1 MKKIVLFAIALTF
14 ALTSYSQ
21 KKKNGSVY
29 VNHPSI
35 AIAEEMQQAFIAGDV
50 DKLSTYLADDFKAW
64 NGNSTNKDAKGTN
77 KEQFLKNS
85 KNWSENFSYLTM
97 ERQGEAY
104 PDAIE
109 YKDDAGVWVQTWDV
123 LKGVHTETGSK
134 VNMPIHRLFKF
145 NKDNKISS
153 MIGYYNNTVFAN
165 IGRSYDERKNGVIY
179 DNHEYINAVK
189 MAFAAFENNDLE
201 KAYSFFDDKA
211 RFRNSSMAPGDTS
224 ESLDD
229 IKASN
234 KDFLSKYT
242 VEAIDMNGYPD
253 YLHYERGDTDL
264 VQSWWTFRLTRKSD
278 GKKIVVPAFYTHT
291 FNDEGK
297 IIFGTSYI
305 NAKLFDN

>member
-1 MKKIVLFAIALTF
+1 MKKNVLFTMVLFI

-29 VNHPSI
+29 ADHPSI
-35 AIAEEMQQAFIAGDV
+35 VLAEGMQQAFIAGDV
-50 DKLSTYLADDFKAW
+50 DKLRGYLADDFKSW
-64 NGNSTNKDAKGTN
+64 NGNNTNSDAKGTN
-77 KEQFLKNS
+77 KEQFLENS
-85 KNWSENFSYLTM
+85 KYWSENFSYLSIK
-97 ERQGEAY
+97 RQGQAY

-109 YKDDAGVWVQTWDV
+109 YKDDDGLWVQTWDV
-123 LKGVHTETGSK
+123 LKGVHNETGSK

-145 NKDNKISS
+145 DKNNKIVS
-153 MIGYYNNTVFAN
+153 MIGYYNNTVYDN

-179 DNHEYINAVK
+179 DNHKYINAVK

-201 KAYSFFDDKA
+201 KAYSFFDEKA
-211 RFRNSSMAPGDTS
+211 MFRNSSMLPGDNAS
-224 ESLDD
+224 NLDAL
-229 IKASN
+229 KASN

-242 VEAIDMNGYPD
+242 IDAIDMNGYPD
-253 YLHYERGDTDL
+253 YLHYERGNTDL

-278 GKKIVVPAFYTHT
+278 NKKIVVPAFYTHT

-297 IIFGTSYI
+297 IIFGSSYI